1 MKPAHTLALGLAGAL
16 TSLAAQP
23 AVTPT
28 APAGAVY
35 RCPATLSQSPVA
47 DAVPPGWE
55 LRSAPGQFALQ
66 RAAFYDGDPVGLG
79 SLVPDATRR
88 VGGTELSTG
97 VFAGD
102 DSARVWLGCLY
113 RDA

>member
-47 DAVPPGWE
+47 DAVPQGWV
-55 LRSAPGQFALQ
+55 LRSAPGEFALQ

-79 SLVPDATRR
+79 SLVPDATHRAGR
-88 VGGTELSTG
+88 TETSTWQ
-97 VFAGD
+97 FAGG
-102 DSARVWLGCLY
+102 DSARIWIGCLY
-113 RDA
+113 RDP